1 MASERHDLMAMCERE
16 ATHVSADATRGAD
29 YSDPDVM
36 IGDLDGRHS
45 TFVFGFTPRLPIYL
59 ILLHVANV
67 WRCRGASEF
76 MCDSILKVSSWLFNY

>member
-1 MASERHDLMAMCERE
+1 MAMCERE

-45 TFVFGFTPRLPIYL
+45 TFIFGFTPRLPIYL
-59 ILLHVANV
+59 ITCSERVAMPRSERIHV
-67 WRCRGASEF
+67 
-76 MCDSILKVSSWLFNY
+76 